1 MLKNGLVVYR
11 WLVNTCRCIGVFIEA
26 HVYVHTFVAS
36 LEGGLHVARDF
47 LRQRSASEERMF
59 CQPTRCVVSGMKAAH
74 CSIGRFSRSRRC
86 A

>member
-1 MLKNGLVVYR
+1 M
-11 WLVNTCRCIGVFIEA
+11 NTHRCIGVFIEA
-26 HVYVHTFVAS
+26 HVHVHTFVAS

-47 LRQRSASEERMF
+47 FRQRSASDERMF
-59 CQPTRCVVSGMKAAH
+59 CQPTRYVVNGMKATH